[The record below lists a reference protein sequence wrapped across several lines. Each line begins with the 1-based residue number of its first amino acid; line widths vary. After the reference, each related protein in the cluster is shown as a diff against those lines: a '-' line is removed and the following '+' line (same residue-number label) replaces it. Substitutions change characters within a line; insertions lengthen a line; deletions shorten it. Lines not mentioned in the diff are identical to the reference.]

1 MKLAGLQSSKLFISL
16 IVLLIAQATV
26 ISNSAYAA
34 TAGSGVCQQTYTV
47 TGTGELT
54 VYESGGYCYV
64 AFKNTGAV
72 DTQSI
77 FAWTRPAAALN
88 VDVLVVGGGGGGGA
102 RHGGGG
108 GAGGFV
114 QTNAYTISSSSSIA
128 IAVGAGG
135 GASASFTGTSGQ
147 NSYFK
152 PTTGSTSGLIAI
164 GGGYGANGTAGPG
177 GSGGGAGAGQTVGQ
191 VTAQTQSTFAGV
203 TLNGISFGS
212 AGKPGAT
219 DTNDPSDNNDYWAG
233 GGGGGASGQG
243 TSPLSNGTE
252 TTAFATYTSGTARG
266 GSGGDGKSVSWLT
279 TTVASNLSV
288 GHTSSGAVYFAGGGG
303 GGIGVDGVSGGAG
316 GLGGGATGTRT
327 DASGNAGT
335 AFTGGGGGG
344 SGFDDINKPGST
356 QTVSAAVAGAGGSGV
371 VVIRYIGDVTAPTI
385 STFSIT
391 SSAGSDNIYAL
402 GDTVTLTIGWSET
415 VTVTGTPRV
424 QVQGLTSKYLNYAS
438 GSGSLITLFTYIVVS
453 GDLDRDGF
461 SISANSLALN
471 SGTIRDVVGNDATLT
486 HSAISAT
493 AAMQIDGVLPT
504 LISAT
509 ISADGTRITL
519 TFSETISSTISSYS
533 ALTLIVGS
541 TRDVLSN
548 GSTSDTRLSMSLN
561 FSALSG
567 AVITLSYADPTAG
580 NDSNALQDE
589 AGNDLATFSN
599 FSVTNSSTLTTNT
612 TVSLALNPASLTATY
627 RAPTS
632 IKAIVTAEGKVSFFH
647 NGKIIVACRNLAT
660 SAAAPF
666 YAVCNWKPSVQQ
678 YVLLKA
684 AYKSATDGFTDSSS
698 SDLRIYVTRRGGLR

>member
-1 MKLAGLQSSKLFISL
+1 MKLAGSRSSKLLVSL
-16 IVLLIAQATV
+16 IVLQIAQSSFF
-26 ISNSAYAA
+26 SNVANAA

-47 TGTGELT
+47 TGTGELA
-54 VYESGGYCYV
+54 VYESGGYCYI
-64 AFKNTGAV
+64 AFKNTGV
-72 DTQSI
+72 VNTQAI
-77 FAWTRPAAALN
+77 FSWTRPASALN

-114 QTNAYTISSSSSIA
+114 QTNAYTISTASSIA

-135 GASASFTGTSGQ
+135 GASTSFTGTSGQ

-152 PTTGSTSGLIAI
+152 PTTGSSSGLIAI
-164 GGGYGANGTAGPG
+164 GGGYGANGTAAPG

-203 TLNGISFGS
+203 TLAGISFGS

-219 DTNDPSDNNDYWAG
+219 EPNDAGDNNDYWAG
-233 GGGGGASGQG
+233 GGGGGAAGQG
-243 TSPLSNGTE
+243 TSPLSNGVE
-252 TTAFATYTSGTARG
+252 TIAFLTNTSSTARG

-279 TTVASNLSV
+279 PTVASNLSV

-303 GGIGVDGVSGGAG
+303 GGMGVDGLSGGAG

-344 SGFDDINKPGST
+344 SGFDDISKAGST

-371 VVIRYIGDVTAPTI
+371 VVIRYIWDVTAPTI

-391 SSAGSDNIYAL
+391 SSSGSDNIYAL

-424 QVQGLTSKYLNYAS
+424 QVQGLTSKYLNYSS
-438 GSGSLITLFTYIVVS
+438 GSGTLITLFTYIVVS

-471 SGTIRDVVGNDATLT
+471 SGTIRDAVGNDATLT

-493 AAMQIDGVLPT
+493 IALQIDGVLPT
-504 LISAT
+504 LASAAIS
-509 ISADGTRITL
+509 SDGTRLTL
-519 TFSETISSTISSYS
+519 TFSETLSSTFSSYT
-533 ALTLIVGS
+533 AITLMVGS

-548 GSTSDTRLSMSLN
+548 GTAADSRLSMSLT

-567 AVITLSYADPTAG
+567 SAVTLSYADPTSG
-580 NDSNALQDE
+580 NDVNALQDE
-589 AGNDLATFSN
+589 AGNDVATFSN
-599 FSVTNSSTLTTNT
+599 FSVTNSSTLSTNT
-612 TVSLALNPASLTATY
+612 TANIALNPASTTAVF
-627 RAPTS
+627 RA
-632 IKAIVTAEGKVSFFH
+632 VTTIRVTTNTGGRVDFYQS
-647 NGKIIVACRNLAT
+647 GKIIPNCRNIAT
-660 SAAAPF
+660 SADIANCSWRPMF
-666 YAVCNWKPSVQQ
+666 QN
-678 YVLLKA
+678 YVNLTA
-684 AYKSATDGFTDSSS
+684 RFRPTGAGFQVSQ
-698 SDLRIYVTRRGGLR
+698 SDVLQIYVIRRAGLR